1 MGLTYKKEEQ
11 LRQMPIIRNVI
22 RKSKDGRYLIHKV
35 IMTTIRPMAYYK
47 AILDN
52 SVVVDEEDVTGSL
65 AEYFEKNPNA
75 KIDVKSASEI

>member
-11 LRQMPIIRNVI
+11 LRKMPIVQNVI
-22 RKSKDGRYLIHKV
+22 RRSKDGRFLIHKV

-52 SVVVDEEDVTGSL
+52 NVVVDEEDVTETL
-65 AEYFEKNPNA
+65 AEYFNKEGVPEVEVKTGS
-75 KIDVKSASEI
+75 KI